1 MRAKTVAQVI
11 AAEAG
16 GKTLGQRLQAMKD
29 VFSAIV
35 NRAEQTGETLESV
48 VEGSNQFSAYN
59 QKMPAGTKGLVAL
72 AQQAMREVQQN
83 GPTHKGTYYARSYA
97 TKNLP
102 KGLKKIKTAV
112 DDHVYYTDPK
122 NRAIIT
128 AKGVKRPT
136 VAEAAPSVGG
146 LLASLFGTSANA
158 APQGLGAE
166 ADYFGSE
173 PTKTWGPQREQAVQ
187 DRAIARAKRGFA
199 PTMAANLGKGFMGG
213 LAVAP
218 QAASAA
224 PASSRISAPAPAAMN
239 NGWDAQGRMS
249 MQRPDMGAI
258 EGARDGVMGLGV
270 FSPQVQSVMAQGPA
284 ASRPTPE
291 SMTRDMV
298 AADPM
303 SRAAPDPIGLG
314 RYSPALS
321 HAIASAEYAPSQES
335 LAAAKAWGT
344 AQGEDIANGRTYADV
359 QADESKTKSIFD
371 AAKEAFSTTATAA
384 TPPSTERA
392 YTPPDQPG
400 SVHVGGLQPIG
411 AETAITGTT
420 PDLGLGATLGAGL
433 ARGLMSNMT
442 FAPPSDAPT
451 IAAPDEPAE
460 DTQTIAP
467 QAAPKT
473 ISAPEDTFP
482 AAPPNPTRMETL
494 NAATAV
500 ALDKMGLGFVNKASN
515 AITGGLGSLFSAN
528 MPSMSGPNY
537 GSGLGAMQQAMGGA
551 PGGFASSRSNPGYS
565 YGKTAT
571 GGVRYGPHG
580 WQTLDE
586 AGETTG
592 ALRSYGDNKTKG
604 LGGFFSGLFGGE
616 GKSKSKDKDKDKGGL
631 GHYSGKGLY

>member
-72 AQQAMREVQQN
+72 AEQAMREVQQS

-187 DRAIARAKRGFA
+187 DRAIARAASSFPGRPANVA
-199 PTMAANLGKGFMGG
+199 PNAPQGLGAPSEADVQRMERETGMYQPGGLGRTMATNLGKGFMGG

-218 QAASAA
+218 QSAPAA
-224 PASSRISAPAPAAMN
+224 PASSRFGTLAPASQDPA
-239 NGWDAQGRMS
+239 Q
-249 MQRPDMGAI
+249 
-258 EGARDGVMGLGV
+258 
-270 FSPQVQSVMAQGPA
+270 
-284 ASRPTPE
+284 
-291 SMTRDMV
+291 MTRDMV

-303 SRAAPDPIGLG
+303 SRAASDPIGLG

-359 QADESKTKSIFD
+359 QADESKTKSVFD
-371 AAKEAFSTTATAA
+371 RAKEAFSTTATAA

-400 SVHVGGLQPIG
+400 SIHVGGLQPIG

-420 PDLGLGATLGAGL
+420 PDLGLGASLGAGL
-433 ARGLMSNMT
+433 ARGLMKNMT
-442 FAPPSDAPT
+442 FAPPSDEPT
-451 IAAPDEPAE
+451 IAAPDEEQPAE

-467 QAAPKT
+467 QAQTVAAPKT
-473 ISAPEDTFP
+473 ITAPEDTFP
-482 AAPPNPTRMETL
+482 AAPPEYTPTAR
-494 NAATAV
+494 
-500 ALDKMGLGFVNKASN
+500 ALDSLGLGFVNKASN
-515 AITGGLGSLFSAN
+515 AITGGLGSMFSAN
-528 MPSMSGPNY
+528 MPTMSGPDY
-537 GSGLGAMQQAMGGA
+537 GSGLGAMQQAMGG
-551 PGGFASSRSNPGYS
+551 PTGGFASSRSNPGYS

-571 GGVRYGPHG
+571 GGVRYGPYG

-616 GKSKSKDKDKDKGGL
+616 GKSKSKDKDKDGKGGL